1 MLGLFNIVNIRYAKI
16 DNILFIKG
24 FIVLVLDEVKQRKIG
39 KDFQVQ
45 YRFDTPNLEL
55 MNAFVFQAD
64 KVGLHL
70 FYMINSVVA
79 RHYCIPFEDK
89 NILLSMLK
97 QKVMRI
103 EEVKPDGQV
112 FELIAINQRL
122 VSKDSFTKR
131 DSAA

>member
-1 MLGLFNIVNIRYAKI
+1 MF
-16 DNILFIKG
+16 
-24 FIVLVLDEVKQRKIG
+24 VLDDVKQRKVG
-39 KDFQVQ
+39 NDYQVQ
-45 YRFDTPNLEL
+45 YHFDTPNIAL

-89 NILLSMLK
+89 NILLAMLK

-103 EEVKPDGQV
+103 EEVKPDGQII
-112 FELIAINQRL
+112 ELIAINQRL
-122 VSKDSFTKR
+122 VSKESFTKR
-131 DSAA
+131 SSSK